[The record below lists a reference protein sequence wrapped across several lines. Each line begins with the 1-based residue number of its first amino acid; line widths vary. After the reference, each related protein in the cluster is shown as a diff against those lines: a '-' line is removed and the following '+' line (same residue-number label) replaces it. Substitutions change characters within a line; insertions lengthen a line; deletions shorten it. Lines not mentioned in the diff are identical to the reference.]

1 MGKSLDS
8 IVVIMYGA
16 IVVFFLYRIYKLI
29 GYKKTLTGDI
39 KSFEKPLSSFEIIL
53 FSVLIVTGAVNLYAG
68 FQQGNNKNMLTSV
81 IMILLAFVFMIST
94 KAKLMIGENAIIANS
109 NLRSYKEIRKWG
121 FDTKNSELIILVKE
135 KKGEIRETT
144 KVKKEDIE
152 EINSLIRK
160 YKLGK

>member
-39 KSFEKPLSSFEIIL
+39 KKFDKPLSSFEIIL

-68 FQQGNNKNMLTSV
+68 YQQANNKNMLTSV

>member
-8 IVVIMYGA
+8 MIVILYGA
-16 IVVFFLYRIYKLI
+16 IVVFFLYRIYKLL
-29 GYKKTLTGDI
+29 GYRKSLSGEI
-39 KSFEKPLSSFEIIL
+39 KSFDRPSSSFEIIL
-53 FSVLIVTGAVNLYAG
+53 FSVLIITGAVNLYAG

-81 IMILLAFVFMIST
+81 IMIILAFVFMIST

-121 FDTKNSELIILVKE
+121 FDTKNSELILLVKDQ
-135 KKGEIRETT
+135 KGELRETT

-152 EINSLIRK
+152 EINSLIRR